1 MSNTSLMI
9 TRKGDGIIVNEYKV
23 FTHQEAKKWGMT
35 NYGNWLI
42 DLQNQDYNP
51 CTPSEE
57 FF

>member
-1 MSNTSLMI
+1 MI

-51 CTPSEE
+51 CTPSEK